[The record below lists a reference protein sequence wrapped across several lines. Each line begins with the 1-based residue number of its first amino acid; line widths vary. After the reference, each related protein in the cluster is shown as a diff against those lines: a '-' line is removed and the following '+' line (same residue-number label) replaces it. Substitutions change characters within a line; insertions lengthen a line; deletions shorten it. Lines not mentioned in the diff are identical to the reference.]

1 VVQYPYVG
9 SGFGIISQTAGPSRQ
24 IQVSLKLLY

>member
-1 VVQYPYVG
+1 LPSNVLTG

-24 IQVSLKLLY
+24 IQVSLKLYY